1 MQRFSNSR
9 NHNYKIKSE
18 LFVNMKKIDYVVT
31 KLLNHNR

>member
-9 NHNYKIKSE
+9 NHNYKTKSE
-18 LFVNMKKIDYVVT
+18 LFVTVKKIDYVVT